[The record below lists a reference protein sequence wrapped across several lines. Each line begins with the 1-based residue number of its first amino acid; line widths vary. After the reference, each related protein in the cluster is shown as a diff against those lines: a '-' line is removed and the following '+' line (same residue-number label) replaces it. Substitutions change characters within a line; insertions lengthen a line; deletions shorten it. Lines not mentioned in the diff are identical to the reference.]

1 MEAAYV
7 KVSRSNQALH
17 VMLLYCVVKE
27 TVGEALKEG
36 LAEVALVRP
45 VDPIEYL
52 SSWLLQYK
60 ENEENAE
67 QVSNFIVQYTFWLV
81 VSVFSGPMRFSC
93 GTVIDDFGDH
103 ILGHNMT

>member
-7 KVSRSNQALH
+7 KVSRPRQALLI
-17 VMLLYCVVKE
+17 MLIVLWKE

-60 ENEENAE
+60 ENKENAE
-67 QVSNFIVQYTFWLV
+67 QVSKTSSACIVNSLHD
-81 VSVFSGPMRFSC
+81 
-93 GTVIDDFGDH
+93 TVEYIISD
-103 ILGHNMT
+103 

>member
-7 KVSRSNQALH
+7 KVSRPRQALH
-17 VMLLYCVVKE
+17 IMLIVLWKE

-60 ENEENAE
+60 ENKENAE
-67 QVSNFIVQYTFWLV
+67 QVSKTSSACIVNCLHD
-81 VSVFSGPMRFSC
+81 
-93 GTVIDDFGDH
+93 TVEYIISD
-103 ILGHNMT
+103 